1 MRRVTIAWL
10 TLSLAAVGCT
20 TEPTHT
26 ASSSPPPASASVP
39 ASSPPATTP
48 APTPTRTPT
57 PEEQFTALDEIVLSE
72 PSALGA
78 SWSEL
83 FALPYGDAPEQ
94 LGTSPGGEG
103 LEWGPSYG
111 TQVPDGSWWFLDTA
125 HVRLAHYS
133 ETGGYLGEVPIP
145 EQYLAGG
152 EYVQWVTPLALGDGT
167 VVLQSTSPD
176 QPGMLLLTPEGS
188 FSQVSLPRFVGV
200 KVTDGTTL
208 YGFDQEAGIV
218 GVDPRNGTLTPTDAF
233 AGQAI
238 TGFTLTVSPGHIE
251 LIRPGVGLGL
261 PVTMAGRE
269 SSTVHLSLEA
279 ADGADGVLN
288 LLVSGIV
295 EDSPGELV
303 DAVGFVRVDA
313 AGRGIVEAVGPLSSP
328 ADPAD
333 GLRLGVRLGDHRP
346 WLMVID
352 TDAVRVYRR
361 SA

>member
-10 TLSLAAVGCT
+10 VLSLAGVGCAT
-20 TEPTHT
+20 GPTPT
-26 ASSSPPPASASVP
+26 PPPSPPSTSASLPVSSPP
-39 ASSPPATTP
+39 TTAP
-48 APTPTRTPT
+48 AP
-57 PEEQFTALDEIVLSE
+57 PEELFAELDEIVLGELSSFQA
-72 PSALGA
+72 P
-78 SWSEL
+78 WSEL
-83 FALPYGDAPEQ
+83 FTLPYGDAPHQ

-111 TQVPDGSWWFLDTA
+111 TQVPDGTWWFLDTA

-133 ETGGYLGEVPIP
+133 ETGDYLGEVPIP

-152 EYVQWVTPLALGDGT
+152 EYVQWAMPLALGDGT

-176 QPGMLLLTPEGS
+176 EPGMLLLTPEGG
-188 FSQVSLPRFVGV
+188 FSRVPLPGFVGV

-208 YGFDQEAGIV
+208 YGFDEEGSIV
-218 GVDPRNGTLTPTDAF
+218 GVDPRTGTLTPRDAF

-238 TGFTLTVSPGHIE
+238 TGYKLTIGAGRIE
-251 LIRPGVGLGL
+251 LTRPGVDLNL
-261 PVTMAGRE
+261 PVMMAGRE
-269 SSTVHLSLEA
+269 SSTVYLSLEA
-279 ADGADGVLN
+279 TDGIDGVLN
-288 LLVSGIV
+288 LLISGIV
-295 EDSPGELV
+295 EDSAGEMV
-303 DAVGFVRVDA
+303 DAVGFVRVDSN
-313 AGRGIVEAVGPLSSP
+313 GRGIVETVGPLSSP

-352 TDAVRVYRR
+352 SDAVRVYRR